1 MLFSGCFF
9 AQVLEGRSEVTTGR
23 LDHISADPRHVG
35 FRLLVERQI
44 ALREYGDW
52 SMGYLHNLG
61 LEDELE
67 RLLLHSANSLDRIMS
82 VMNRMKPD
90 TIMGALSTL
99 Y

>member
-1 MLFSGCFF
+1 M
-9 AQVLEGRSEVTTGR
+9 TTGR

-35 FRLLVERQI
+35 FRLLVERPI

-67 RLLLHSANSLDRIMS
+67 RPLLHSAISPDRIVS
-82 VMNRMKPD
+82 VINRMKRD
-90 TIMGALSTL
+90 TIMGALSTS